1 MLLFKNRLVFSVSF
15 LETTMQK
22 NAFLSEV
29 LIKFKTVKLETELLN
44 FLLHDALSKRRKS
57 SLAWKLPVH
66 SYFLYYICK
75 TSFKAI
81 YQKVHLIMHK
91 KDLEFSVMNIM
102 TFKTKK
108 INILSFVPNVNKAS
122 FQDLFLDLFKTNNI
136 FINKRVC
143 VNFLY

>member
-108 INILSFVPNVNKAS
+108 STFLALFPTLIRQAFKIC
-122 FQDLFLDLFKTNNI
+122 FQICSKQTTFS
-136 FINKRVC
+136 
-143 VNFLY
+143 